1 METQGQFDV
10 ADMKTDCIRR
20 FRWVYRNDVGGY
32 APHYNFYVWND
43 VVGYWTSVYSSFDL
57 NEGVA
62 YIERM
67 DKLELNTRLSKQAL
81 QF

>member
-1 METQGQFDV
+1 METQRQFDV